1 MAPEVFMR
9 NVSLKCDIWSAGV
22 VMYFLLTG
30 CLPFTGSSI
39 DEVKYKV
46 CNCEPNYSRECAHL
60 TKEAVSLIK
69 WMLIKPERQRP
80 TATEVLKHP
89 WFKQA
94 DFKDIQISPI
104 ICENMKKYMRQ
115 SHLKNALV
123 NLMVHQL
130 NVTGPQIRQINEIF
144 RKLDKD
150 GDGTISHSELT
161 EGLAQV
167 GLPQWDINRIIQS
180 IDVDDSGNV
189 SYTEFL
195 AACYSWKESEINV
208 IWTAFQ
214 KMDKDGDGKISVPEF
229 EAVLGGDDYRLVPKE
244 TIKGLVAQ
252 IDKNGDGQSIHMGIE
267 MAAVDHSTLL
277 RLTGTTTVGAVMM

>member
-1 MAPEVFMR
+1 MR
-9 NVSLKCDIWSAGV
+9 LGRAGV

-39 DEVKYKV
+39 EEVKYKV
-46 CNCEPNYSRECAHL
+46 CNCEPKYSRECAHL

-69 WMLIKPERQRP
+69 WMLIKPEQDRP
-80 TATEVLKHP
+80 TAAEVLKHP

-94 DFKDIQISPI
+94 DLKDIQISPI

-123 NLMVHQL
+123 NLMAHQL
-130 NVTGPQIRQINEIF
+130 NVTGPQIRQINKIF

-229 EAVLGGDDYRLVPKE
+229 EAVLGGDDYRLVPKD
-244 TIKGLVAQ
+244 TIKALVAQ
-252 IDKNGDGQSIHMGIE
+252 IDKDGDGQIDWDEFLQYMK
-267 MAAVDHSTLL
+267 LN
-277 RLTGTTTVGAVMM
+277 